1 MTLLDNSGEIS
12 FMASE
17 KAIII
22 KTEIR
27 AQILD
32 SIKHMDMAMV
42 SVHSLKNMF

>member
-22 KTEIR
+22 KTEIFLNTR
-27 AQILD
+27 FNQAYGHGHGF
-32 SIKHMDMAMV
+32 SA
-42 SVHSLKNMF
+42 FP